1 MLISTVPEVELRGMS
16 IQQLMGVY
24 AEIIAR
30 CLVEGWTDKDGQ
42 LFTPE
47 KCNLYDIKDRLIMKR
62 TESKKCSY
70 VELIA
75 TGPQKPTRFVSHWW
89 GEPVFS
95 VIRCLD
101 QHFGD
106 HIVEIDESKFDGVV
120 TFNHTISIA
129 HKTFGLTAMDI
140 LTITPEAHITN
151 FQDC

>member
-16 IQQLMGVY
+16 IQQLKAVY
-24 AEIIAR
+24 AEIEAR

-47 KCNLYDIKDRLIMKR
+47 KCNVYDIKDRIIMKR

-70 VELIA
+70 VELI
-75 TGPQKPTRFVSHWW
+75 TGPQKSTRFLSHWW
-89 GEPVFS
+89 GEPVIS

-101 QHFGD
+101 QHCGD
-106 HIVEIDESKFDGVV
+106 HIVEIDESTFDGVV

-129 HKTFGLTAMDI
+129 HKTFGLTAMDR
-140 LTITPEAHITN
+140 LTITPEAQITN
-151 FQDC
+151 FQE